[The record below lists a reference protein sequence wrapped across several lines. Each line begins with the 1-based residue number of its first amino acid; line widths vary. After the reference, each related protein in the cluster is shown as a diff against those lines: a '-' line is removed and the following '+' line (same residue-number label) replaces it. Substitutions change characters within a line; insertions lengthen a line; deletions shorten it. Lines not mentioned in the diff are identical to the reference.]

1 MRTFASV
8 FLVFFMVSLRAFAVE
23 PKDDRSTPR
32 RTFDLFT
39 TTTHAN
45 DFVHAAKTLDLRT
58 VPQAD
63 QKERGPELATE
74 LSVVLS
80 KKLAIDSDDVSDDP
94 KGNPAAGA
102 RTQKLGSIRLPKHDP
117 VDITL
122 VLTRSGADQ
131 VWLFSADTLDD
142 VPALYA
148 AYGPAWIEK
157 YLPAWLLVTVW
168 SLALW
173 QWMGLVIAIVVGVAV
188 GLVIA
193 HILLA
198 IGKRISARTRQ
209 TWDDELVRAAK
220 GPLRLLLSVVFV
232 RGLVEPLRLAEEPQ
246 DIVTTGLKIGLIVA
260 TGFFVLRTIEVLTD
274 SLEAQAKVQIP
285 EMTFTRELSIRGV
298 RTRLAVM
305 RRVGS
310 VVAIVFT
317 VALVLLQFEA
327 VRTVGVSLLASAGVA
342 GIVVGVAAQ
351 KPLATLLAGIQLSI
365 TQPIRIGDSVL
376 VENEFGTIEEI
387 NLTYVVLKTWD
398 ERRLII
404 PMSLFLEHPFQNW
417 TKVASQLTGAI
428 TVRVD
433 FRVSMPELRKRFET
447 ILVGH
452 PLWDGRTK
460 AVQVTEAGER
470 TLEVRLLVSAKDSS
484 RLFDLRCD
492 VREKLVAWL
501 TETDLGRYLPLERL
515 DLASAGSSN
524 VVISPSR
531 DLRTEVDPV

>member
-1 MRTFASV
+1 MRIFASV
-8 FLVFFMVSLRAFAVE
+8 FLALFLLSLRASAVE

-32 RTFDLFT
+32 RSFELFAAT
-39 TTTHAN
+39 TRAG
-45 DFVHAAKTLDLRT
+45 DFVHAAKLLDLRA

-63 QKERGPELATE
+63 QKERGPELAAE
-74 LSVVLS
+74 LSTVLNQ
-80 KKLAIDSDDVSDDP
+80 KLSIEPEDLSDDP
-94 KGNPAAGA
+94 KGNPAAGV

-122 VLTRSGADQ
+122 TLSRSGADQ
-131 VWLFSADTLDD
+131 VWLISSDTLDD

-157 YLPAWLLVTVW
+157 YLPAWLLVKVW

-173 QWMGLVIAIVVGVAV
+173 QWIGLAVTVVVGVAI
-188 GLVIA
+188 GL
-193 HILLA
+193 LLA
-198 IGKRISARTRQ
+198 HAILAIAKRVSARTRQ
-209 TWDDELVRAAK
+209 TWDDELVRAAR
-220 GPLRLLLSVVFV
+220 GPARLLVSVLVV
-232 RGLVEPLRLAEEPQ
+232 RGLIEPLRLAEEPA
-246 DIVTTGLKIGLIVA
+246 DVVTTVLKIGLIVA
-260 TGFFVLRTIEVLTD
+260 VGFFALRGIEVVTD
-274 SLEAQAKVQIP
+274 SLERQAKVEIP

-310 VVAIVFT
+310 IVAIVFT

-351 KPLATLLAGIQLSI
+351 KPLAALLAGIQLSI
-365 TQPIRIGDSVL
+365 TQPIRIGDSVV
-376 VENEFGTIEEI
+376 VESEFGTIEEI

-398 ERRLII
+398 ERRLIV

-428 TVRVD
+428 TLRVD
-433 FRVSMPELRKRFET
+433 FRISMADLRKRFESV
-447 ILVGH
+447 LAGNS
-452 PLWDGRTK
+452 LWDGRTK
-460 AVQVTEAGER
+460 VVQVTEAGER
-470 TLEVRLLVSAKDSS
+470 TLEVRFLVSAKDAG

-501 TETDLGRYLPLERL
+501 TETERGRYLPLDRV
-515 DLASAGSSN
+515 DLASAASSN
-524 VVISPSR
+524 VVIGPSDGQR
-531 DLRTEVDPV
+531 PELGVT